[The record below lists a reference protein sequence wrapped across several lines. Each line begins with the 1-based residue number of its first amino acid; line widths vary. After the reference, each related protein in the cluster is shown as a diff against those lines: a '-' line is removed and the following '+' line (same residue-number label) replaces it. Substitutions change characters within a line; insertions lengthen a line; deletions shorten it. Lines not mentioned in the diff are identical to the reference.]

1 MLEARDLRFAYKQ
14 GTSEFEFP
22 DILCDRGEQWLL
34 LGQSGSGKTTLL
46 HLLGGLR
53 KLDSGKIVIDGQNIT
68 TMPEARLDRFRGRN
82 IGIIFQQAHFV
93 RSLTVREN
101 LRLGQTLAGLPADDN
116 RINIILDRLGIRQKA
131 DVSPRQL
138 SIGEQQRASICRA
151 LINRP
156 KLILADEPTSA
167 LDDYHCN
174 EVINLLR
181 EQAAAEQITLLI
193 VTHDNRL
200 KTVFDKSIQLKQQQL
215 V

>member
-1 MLEARDLRFAYKQ
+1 MLEARNIKFAYKQ
-14 GTSEFEFP
+14 ATSELQFP
-22 DILCDRGEQWLL
+22 DIVCDRGEQLLL

-53 KLDSGKIVIDGQNIT
+53 KLDGGNIIIDGQNIT
-68 TMPEARLDRFRGRN
+68 SMPEARLDRFRGRN
-82 IGIIFQQAHFV
+82 IGIIFQQSHFV

-101 LRLGQTLAGLPADDN
+101 LRLGQTLAGLPADNTRIDN
-116 RINIILDRLGIRQKA
+116 ILDRLGIGLKA
-131 DVSPRQL
+131 NVRPRQL

-151 LINRP
+151 LINKP
-156 KLILADEPTSA
+156 KVILADEPTSA

-181 EQAAAEQITLLI
+181 EQAAADQITLII

-200 KTVFDKSIQLKQQQL
+200 KNVFEKSIQLKQQL